1 MEPSQERRLDQWGDN
16 PSPSL
21 KPFDSGWGGGAF
33 LSAGS
38 VFPRT
43 TE

>member
-21 KPFDSGWGGGAF
+21 KPFDGGWGGAF
-33 LSAGS
+33 PSAGS